1 MIILI
6 ETAGL
11 KVTADLADCPTA
23 RELFRALP
31 LKAAAQTWGDEI
43 YFRVPVDCELDGTA
57 RELVSAGDLGY
68 WPSGRAFCI
77 FFGPTPVSGPGEIR
91 PASAVN
97 IIGRVR
103 GPAEVFRGTPD
114 GAAIELSRQEAAEK
128 G

>member
-11 KVTADLADCPTA
+11 QVKADLADTPTG

-31 LKAAAQTWGDEI
+31 LEAVAQTWGDEI

-57 RELVSAGDLGY
+57 RELVAAGDLGY
-68 WPSGRAFCI
+68 WPSGQAFCI
-77 FFGPTPVSGPGEIR
+77 FFGPTPVSGPDEIR

-97 IIGRVR
+97 VIGRVQ
-103 GPAEVFRGTPD
+103 GPAEVFRGVPA
-114 GAAIELSRQEAAEK
+114 GVAVKLSRFDAAEK